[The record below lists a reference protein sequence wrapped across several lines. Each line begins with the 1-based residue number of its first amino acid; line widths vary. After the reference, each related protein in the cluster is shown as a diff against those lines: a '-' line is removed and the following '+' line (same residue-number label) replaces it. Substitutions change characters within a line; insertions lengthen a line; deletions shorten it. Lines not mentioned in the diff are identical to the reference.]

1 MSGQHLNLR
10 FVQIFFLYETLSEKK
25 EGKIQ
30 SLYTFEDHTLYTFED
45 HTQIAAL
52 VEGFGRR
59 VSVRNG
65 DYDSNNEKLLLKAG
79 TRL

>member
-1 MSGQHLNLR
+1 MKHYLK
-10 FVQIFFLYETLSEKK
+10 KK

-30 SLYTFEDHTLYTFED
+30 SLYTFED